1 MARNLFILSAL
12 TLLAGCSTPEL
23 PPSSSGSEA
32 YVPSTGL
39 APVGPAT
46 ATAPAAP
53 TAPSGIPAKKKLPLG
68 TVRQK

>member
-12 TLLAGCSTPEL
+12 VLLAGCSTPEL

-32 YVPSTGL
+32 FVPSTGV
-39 APVGPAT
+39 APVAPAT
-46 ATAPAAP
+46 TTQPV
-53 TAPSGIPAKKKLPLG
+53 APSGIPAKKKLPLG

>member
-12 TLLAGCSTPEL
+12 ILLAGCSTPEL
-23 PPSSSGSEA
+23 PPSSSGAEA
-32 YVPSTGL
+32 FVPTT
-39 APVGPAT
+39 ATPVGPVTTTDA
-46 ATAPAAP
+46 

>member
-23 PPSSSGSEA
+23 PPSSSGAEA
-32 YVPSTGL
+32 FVPSTAV
-39 APVGPAT
+39 APVGPVT
-46 ATAPAAP
+46 TTAP

>member
-32 YVPSTGL
+32 YVPSTAV

-46 ATAPAAP
+46 ATAAP